1 MKVVATARQVPTLR
15 VTGKSAAAGAGL
27 VLKAGK
33 NEDVLALSNR
43 AAHRFA
49 FDADGNGRIDDAEAK
64 AFTKAAQLPQA
75 PGFFAKLLDSLG
87 LKKLPA
93 PATQFVVPTAKGSP
107 DVAVARRAQAYLE
120 RKIGAD
126 KADALDWAG
135 VTIDRRAK
143 DTRVTVKST
152 DGKDTQT
159 LVLTPNPDK
168 PGSYKI
174 QTQLEAAMA
183 AAKAQLKDDYHLQIA
198 EAVVTELAGRAKDGW
213 APEID
218 WKTFKMVAAPMDSE
232 VASVDAASGKNYRF
246 LVVWGEGEQHAL
258 FVQPAQMLDMYS
270 SGLEDPTAQMTAEA
284 IFNALKP
291 EGADGWPPSVDWKT
305 LQIEG
310 DRASVKEKGTDRVFA
325 FTMKRVGQGDG
336 AHVEVTPVQ

>member
-1 MKVVATARQVPTLR
+1 MKVVANARQIPQLR
-15 VTGKSAAAGAGL
+15 VTGKSAGAADGL

-33 NEDVLALSNR
+33 SEDVLALSGR
-43 AAHRFA
+43 AARRFA
-49 FDADGNGRIDDAEAK
+49 FDADGNGRIDDAEAR

-93 PATQFVVPTAKGSP
+93 PTSRFVVSSAKGSP
-107 DVAVARRAQAYLE
+107 DVAVARRAQAFLE
-120 RKIGAD
+120 RTLGAD
-126 KADALDWAG
+126 KADGLDWAG
-135 VTIDRRAK
+135 VVIDRRAK
-143 DTRVTVKST
+143 DTRVTVKSA
-152 DGKDTQT
+152 DGKDVQT
-159 LVLTPNPDK
+159 LVMTPNPAK
-168 PGSYKI
+168 PGSYTI

-183 AAKAQLKDDYHLQIA
+183 SAKAATSDDYHLQIA
-198 EAVVTELAGRAKDGW
+198 EAVITELAGRAKDGW

-258 FVQPAQMLDMYS
+258 FVQPAQVLDMYS

-305 LQIEG
+305 LQISG
-310 DRASVKEKGTDRVFA
+310 DKASVKEKGTDRVFA
-325 FTMKRVGQGDG
+325 FTMKRVGQGDD
-336 AHVEVTPVQ
+336 AHIEVTPVR